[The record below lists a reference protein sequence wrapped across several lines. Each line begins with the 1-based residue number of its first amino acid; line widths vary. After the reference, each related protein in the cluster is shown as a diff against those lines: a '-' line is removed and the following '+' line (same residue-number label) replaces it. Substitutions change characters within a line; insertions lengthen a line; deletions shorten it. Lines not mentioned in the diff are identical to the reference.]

1 LKRRDAAYADWLVIF
16 GTEHK
21 SPCAVDRRILE
32 KKRDCSHE
40 RIACKI
46 IGTAEISI
54 WSFALLFLGKRN
66 SRHGCVFSVVLE
78 DSRTHHMTCSWSLFL
93 EIENK
98 EMRIMIQ
105 ANTLN
110 RSIYTRHPRP
120 QHHVQW
126 FASSH
131 KRTLTYLPTI
141 LSQSLHSRA
150 IQSMYVFASK
160 KCIDHSQVPHLRP
173 SLASAK
179 ERPSNAQAHIRS
191 LVIHTLQHPS
201 LTYPCPYCK
210 KNFQPLRIVKHHD
223 APYKNA

>member
-1 LKRRDAAYADWLVIF
+1 
-16 GTEHK
+16 
-21 SPCAVDRRILE
+21 
-32 KKRDCSHE
+32 
-40 RIACKI
+40 
-46 IGTAEISI
+46 
-54 WSFALLFLGKRN
+54 
-66 SRHGCVFSVVLE
+66 
-78 DSRTHHMTCSWSLFL
+78 
-93 EIENK
+93 
-98 EMRIMIQ
+98 MIQ
-105 ANTLN
+105 VPRLT
-110 RSIYTRHPRP
+110 RSIYTLHPRR
-120 QHHVQW
+120 QRHVSRLV
-126 FASSH
+126 SSH
-131 KRTLTYLPTI
+131 KRTLTYLPT
-141 LSQSLHSRA
+141 LSSQSLHSRA